1 MQVICCIS
9 RHLPVRGKRSC
20 LRDNYVTPGVTAAVL
35 ILPGCT
41 HLSAP
46 CDRLTGLDTNL
57 KDAIMQ
63 APVIYSLFVLA
74 SDNGLRRGKINRE
87 KEDELCI

>member
-35 ILPGCT
+35 IFPGCT

-46 CDRLTGLDTNL
+46 CDRLTRLATNL
-57 KDAIMQ
+57 KDAITQ
-63 APVIYSLFVLA
+63 VIYSLFVLA